1 MKLCLRCNQ
10 HFDDGQDNCPTD
22 EAELISVGNDP
33 LIGTVVGD
41 RYRILCAIGRGAMGI
56 VYEAI
61 QISTGREMAIKVLQ
75 NFHETSQ
82 ESVKRFR
89 REAQTVS
96 TLKHPNIVT
105 LFDYGM
111 MEDGQPYI
119 VTEFLQGLNLAQVL
133 KETGGLP
140 PEACAPIIKQVCYA
154 VGEAHRLRII
164 HRDLKPDNIILQGKE
179 AATVMV
185 KVVDFGVAK
194 LVGDGVSTGSLTVEG
209 KVCGSPAYM
218 SPEQCRGA
226 EFDYRADIYSL
237 GIVIFEMLSGKR
249 PFVADDMMALMFMHV
264 NETPPRMSDVE
275 MELIFPEPL
284 EKVVAKA
291 LSKNPDKRQQSAEE
305 LWEEFNMACSAQNR
319 KLIVSGGATWI
330 PFGGSRAPVLSSTTG
345 PLETTTESVNRFAR
359 MLESES
365 LVEVHEEPPEEHSHS
380 GWGKNIFLHMVLMFI
395 VAIFAICFIRLNDYH
410 AAINSAEILNNE
422 GRPEDAIKILEKLQ
436 KQYRLTDSDS
446 EVLHSSYLQAG
457 LKLMKKK
464 KFKEASIILQRIPDS
479 SSNYDQA
486 QEMLRRNNK
495 RKVSSSS

>member
-10 HFDDGQDNCPTD
+10 HFDDGHDFCPTD
-22 EAELISVGNDP
+22 EAELISVGNDA

-82 ESVKRFR
+82 ESIKRFR

-140 PEACAPIIKQVCYA
+140 PEACSPIIKQVCYA

-164 HRDLKPDNIILQGKE
+164 HRDLKPDNIILQGKD
-179 AATVMV
+179 AASVSV

-237 GIVIFEMLSGKR
+237 GVVIFEMLCGKR

-264 NETPPRMSDVE
+264 NETPPRMSDIE
-275 MELIFPEPL
+275 PELIFPEPL

-291 LSKNPDKRQQSAEE
+291 LSKNPTMRQQSAEE
-305 LWEEFNMACSAQNR
+305 LWEEFNTACSAHGK
-319 KLIVSGGATWI
+319 KLIVSGGTTWI
-330 PFGGSRAPVLSSTTG
+330 PFGGARAPVLSSTSG

-359 MLESES
+359 LLEAENIMPVDEES
-365 LVEVHEEPPEEHSHS
+365 DDHEKNR
-380 GWGKNIFLHMVLMFI
+380 GRGKNLFVPLVIMFLMAVG
-395 VAIFAICFIRLNDYH
+395 AICFIRLTDYH
-410 AAINSAEILNNE
+410 QAINSAELMNNE
-422 GRPEDAIKILEKLQ
+422 GKPEDAIRILEKLQ

-446 EVLHSSYLQAG
+446 EVLNSSYLQAG

-464 KFKEASIILQRIPDS
+464 KFKEASLLLQRIPETS
-479 SSNYDQA
+479 TNYDQA
-486 QEMLRRNNK
+486 QEMLRRNHH
-495 RKVSSSS
+495 KVSSS

>member
-10 HFDDGQDNCPTD
+10 HFDDGQNNCPTD
-22 EAELISVGNDP
+22 EAELISVGNDA
-33 LIGTVVGD
+33 LIGTIVGD

-82 ESVKRFR
+82 ESIKRFR

-164 HRDLKPDNIILQGKE
+164 HRDLKPDNIILQGKD
-179 AATVMV
+179 AASVSV

-237 GIVIFEMLSGKR
+237 GVVIFEMLCGKR

-264 NETPPRMSDVE
+264 NETPPRMSDIE
-275 MELIFPEPL
+275 PELIFPEPL

-291 LSKNPDKRQQSAEE
+291 LSKNPNARQQSAEE
-305 LWEEFNMACSAQNR
+305 LWEEFNVASSSHSK
-319 KLIVSGGATWI
+319 KLIVSGGTTWI
-330 PFGGSRAPVLSSTTG
+330 PFGGARAPVLSSTSG

-359 MLESES
+359 LLEAENIIQVDEEAAERGTGRGPGRQ
-365 LVEVHEEPPEEHSHS
+365 LIVHL
-380 GWGKNIFLHMVLMFI
+380 ILMFL
-395 VAIFAICFIRLNDYH
+395 VAVTAICFIRLNDYH
-410 AAINSAEILNNE
+410 SAINQAELLNNE
-422 GRPEDAIKILEKLQ
+422 GKPEDAIKILEKLQ

-446 EVLHSSYLQAG
+446 EVLNSSYLQAG

-464 KFKEASIILQRIPDS
+464 KFKEASFYFSAFQQSQITTIRP
-479 SSNYDQA
+479 
-486 QEMLRRNNK
+486 RRCCAGTSIK
-495 RKVSSSS
+495 

>member
-1 MKLCLRCNQ
+1 MKLCLRCNS
-10 HFDDGQDNCPTD
+10 HYDDGQEVCPTD
-22 EAELISVGNDP
+22 EAELISVGNDA
-33 LIGTVVGD
+33 LIGTIVGD

-140 PEACAPIIKQVCYA
+140 PEACSPIIKQVCYA

-164 HRDLKPDNIILQGKE
+164 HRDIKPDNIILQGKD
-179 AATVMV
+179 AASVSV

-237 GIVIFEMLSGKR
+237 GVVIFEMLCGKR

-264 NETPPRMSDVE
+264 NEAPPRMSDVE
-275 MELIFPEPL
+275 PELIFPEQL

-291 LSKNPDKRQQSAEE
+291 LHKNPASRQQSAEE
-305 LWEEFNMACSAQNR
+305 LWEEFNDAISAQNR

-330 PFGGSRAPVLSSTTG
+330 PFSGTRVPVLSTSG
-345 PLETTTESVNRFAR
+345 PLETTTESLNRFAR
-359 MLESES
+359 LLEAENIIP
-365 LVEVHEEPPEEHSHS
+365 VEEAQNNREKGGRSKRE
-380 GWGKNIFLHMVLMFI
+380 IFVHMVLMFL
-395 VAIFAICFIRLNDYH
+395 VAIAAICFIRLNDYH
-410 AAINSAEILNNE
+410 TAMNSAELLNNE
-422 GRPEDAIKILEKLQ
+422 GKPEDAIKILERLQ
-436 KQYRLTDSDS
+436 KQYRLTDNDS
-446 EVLHSSYLQAG
+446 EVLNTSYLQAG

-464 KFKEASIILQRIPDS
+464 KFKEASLLLLRIPNKSPQFDT
-479 SSNYDQA
+479 A
-486 QEMLRRNNK
+486 QEMLRRN
-495 RKVSSSS
+495 RHKVTSS

>member
-1 MKLCLRCNQ
+1 MKLCLRCNS
-10 HFDDGQDNCPTD
+10 HFDDDQEVCPTD
-22 EAELISVGNDP
+22 AAELISVGNDA
-33 LIGTVVGD
+33 LIGTIVGD

-140 PEACAPIIKQVCYA
+140 AEACSPIIKQVCFA

-164 HRDLKPDNIILQGKE
+164 HRDIKPDNIILQGKD
-179 AATVMV
+179 AASVTV

-237 GIVIFEMLSGKR
+237 GVVIFEMLCGKR

-264 NETPPRMSDVE
+264 NETPPRMSDME
-275 MELIFPEPL
+275 PELIFPELL

-291 LSKNPDKRQQSAEE
+291 LNKNPAARQQSAEE
-305 LWEEFNMACSAQNR
+305 LWEEFNDAISAQNK

-330 PFGGSRAPVLSSTTG
+330 PFSGTRVPMLSTTG
-345 PLETTTESVNRFAR
+345 PLETTTESLNRFAR
-359 MLESES
+359 LLEAENIIP
-365 LVEVHEEPPEEHSHS
+365 VEEEQKDRDKGSRNKKE
-380 GWGKNIFLHMVLMFI
+380 IFVHMVLMFL
-395 VAIFAICFIRLNDYH
+395 VAIAAICFIRLNDYH
-410 AAINSAEILNNE
+410 TAINSAELLNNE
-422 GRPEDAIKILEKLQ
+422 GKPEDAIKILEKLQ
-436 KQYRLTDSDS
+436 KQYRLTDNDS
-446 EVLHSSYLQAG
+446 EVLNTSYLQAG

-464 KFKEASIILQRIPDS
+464 KFKEASLLLLRIPNKSPQFDT
-479 SSNYDQA
+479 A
-486 QEMLRRNNK
+486 QEMLRRN
-495 RKVSSSS
+495 RHKVSSS